1 LIWKGKYA
9 KIEYMRNTKVLSGL
23 SLFSG
28 AGGMDVGFI
37 GAGIDVVCANDIDRD
52 ACLTYEANHPGRSIE
67 QGDINSKTDY
77 IKKFD
82 GVDIVFG
89 GPPCQGFSVAGK
101 MNPADMR
108 SQLLW
113 SFVNAVDLTRPKAF
127 VCENVKALATLDK
140 WSEVRQRLFYLVE
153 KLGYSCKLVVL
164 NAAVFGVAQA
174 RERMF
179 LIGFQKMEGL
189 ENLESLFEMRRKPSP
204 VVRDILLPLGLAGSA
219 NNQRVCNAKVSIA
232 TRPVLRKSP
241 YAGMLFNGQGRPLNP
256 DGYSCALHASMGG
269 NKTPIIDENHCY
281 FGEESWVEWYHAHLL
296 SGKPSLPA
304 DAAPSRLRRLTVDEA
319 LRIQNFPDDYKFVG
333 KQSSVLKQI
342 GNAVPCSLARVVAE
356 VVRDCLDTGK
366 VIQIEGITKFRI
378 KQLRLTV

>member
-1 LIWKGKYA
+1 
-9 KIEYMRNTKVLSGL
+9 MRNTKVLSGL

-37 GAGIDVVCANDIDRD
+37 GAGIDVVGANDIDRD

-113 SFVNAVDLTRPKAF
+113 SFV
-127 VCENVKALATLDK
+127 
-140 WSEVRQRLFYLVE
+140 
-153 KLGYSCKLVVL
+153 
-164 NAAVFGVAQA
+164 
-174 RERMF
+174 
-179 LIGFQKMEGL
+179 
-189 ENLESLFEMRRKPSP
+189 
-204 VVRDILLPLGLAGSA
+204 
-219 NNQRVCNAKVSIA
+219 
-232 TRPVLRKSP
+232 
-241 YAGMLFNGQGRPLNP
+241 
-256 DGYSCALHASMGG
+256 
-269 NKTPIIDENHCY
+269 
-281 FGEESWVEWYHAHLL
+281 HAHLL

-319 LRIQNFPDDYKFVG
+319 LRIQSFPDNYEFVG

-342 GNAVPCSLARVVAE
+342 GNAVPCGLAKVVAE
-356 VVRDCLDTGK
+356 VVKDCLVSEK
-366 VIQIEGITKFRI
+366 VTSLQSSRVK
-378 KQLRLTV
+378 RLHLAV